1 MCRCL
6 FSNCPGVIIPGNA
19 PLWCRDNVYVF
30 IKEPCENQASGDCLP
45 TWRPDPRGNH
55 DQCSNCTRTQRY
67 IFPEVVS
74 TSRSKRKV
82 HTPRHSAPNYAPPPY
97 VRPPGYEDSEPRVA
111 PNSTAAAESELPLT
125 HTRFNL
131 AVVPSMPTRRPP
143 PSGILGQPIRPST
156 SNAATRLAEPGLI
169 AANFPIPAPES
180 NSRLTG
186 LRPPMVN
193 TATSSAERRLTTAGY
208 PILAPATNSRR
219 TGLRIPMANNATQSA
234 EPGPSQGTNLGRRD
248 LRTPTANDMVRSR
261 TPSPSRDLNSTA
273 TSLQPPAANF
283 FSRPPARRLFAR
295 PGSTDRLVPTVAI
308 RTDEASTSQQSRSI
322 SPSLPRVLPVIYT
335 GGTDPLIYPSTMNS
349 QLGSENSP
357 STLPRPYAP
366 QTAGMF
372 LAPPPRHETRS
383 PPIGV
388 NLAEWD
394 FEEAAPQVNSNPEN
408 EGSHGLTQVAHRDRG
423 NYVIAARVDLSN
435 SIFVDQSSTAQPQAS
450 QGSANDVGL
459 PMDNQRSSR
468 WRSVREWALR
478 TGQSTGRRANEQRHE
493 QQRRFASPRGSS
505 SRSGGQANEQGPTQ
519 RRHSLAES
527 LRAVRRRPFPWRRQI
542 TQSESASH
550 QAQDE
555 FGSSLDPVHI
565 PVAPNDQ
572 PRQVVAEDRSP
583 NYEPVVGASE
593 IRLYTPLSD
602 RTVSEFLRRTRDHVP
617 DSSGQRSHASNE
629 SVSLTTLSILS
640 TGSEWSQDRGHDSG
654 NHPSPSSGSNRSS
667 ISDHVSIQGQDGG
680 EELVEIG
687 NAIVRLDTGAQATDW
702 DWNF

>member
-1 MCRCL
+1 MCRCF
-6 FSNCPGVIIPGNA
+6 FSSCPGVIIPGHA

-30 IKEPCENQASGDCLP
+30 IKEPCENQASGDCIP

-67 IFPEVVS
+67 IFPEGVS
-74 TSRSKRKV
+74 TSLSKRKV

-111 PNSTAAAESELPLT
+111 PNSIACAESELPLR

-143 PSGILGQPIRPST
+143 PSGILGQPIQPST

-186 LRPPMVN
+186 LRRPMVN
-193 TATSSAERRLTTAGY
+193 TATPSAERRLTAAGY
-208 PILAPATNSRR
+208 PFQAPATNSRR
-219 TGLRIPMANNATQSA
+219 TGLRLPMANTATQSA
-234 EPGPSQGTNLGRRD
+234 GPGPSQGTNLGRTD
-248 LRTPTANDMVRSR
+248 PRTPTTNDTVGSR
-261 TPSPSRDLNSTA
+261 TPIPFRDLNSTA

-283 FSRPPARRLFAR
+283 LSRPPTRRLFAR

-308 RTDEASTSQQSRSI
+308 RTDEASTGQQSHST
-322 SPSLPRVLPVIYT
+322 SPSLPRVLPVVYT
-335 GGTDPLIYPSTMNS
+335 GGTNPHIYPSTVNS
-349 QLGSENSP
+349 QLGFENSP
-357 STLPRPYAP
+357 STLPRPYT
-366 QTAGMF
+366 QRTAGMF

-408 EGSHGLTQVAHRDRG
+408 EGSHELTQVAHREG
-423 NYVIAARVDLSN
+423 NYVIAARVELSN
-435 SIFVDQSSTAQPQAS
+435 SIFVDQSSIAQAS

-459 PMDNQRSSR
+459 LMDNQRSSR
-468 WRSVREWALR
+468 WRSVREWARR
-478 TGQSTGRRANEQRHE
+478 TGQRTSRRANEQMHE
-493 QQRRFASPRGSS
+493 QPRRFASPRGSS
-505 SRSGGQANEQGPTQ
+505 SPSGGQANEQDPTQ

-527 LRAVRRRPFPWRRQI
+527 LRAIRRRPFTWRRQI
-542 TQSESASH
+542 IQSESASH

-572 PRQVVAEDRSP
+572 PRQAVAEDRSP
-583 NYEPVVGASE
+583 NHEPVVGASE
-593 IRLYTPLSD
+593 SRTSTQLSD

-617 DSSGQRSHASNE
+617 DSSGQRSHASNQ
-629 SVSLTTLSILS
+629 SVSITTLSILS
-640 TGSEWSQDRGHDSG
+640 TGSEWSRDRGHDSG

-667 ISDHVSIQGQDGG
+667 SSGHASIQEQAGG